1 MINSK
6 ANIVDEMFSSTGLLL
21 LVAAVVECVVSSGEP
36 VTSGEPMALSSCY
49 SIPENRA
56 HLAGKNKLDV
66 HDLNFK
72 ELTQNYISLYQ
83 ELEMISLGSVEYQNE
98 KFIELNCS
106 IVDICRTTKDVDGI
120 LNLSLPSSLGF
131 LTNVIKIDSKNI
143 VAYLYDN
150 KTSVMINEK
159 DFHIFMMDNLKVD
172 LHTDQPGRL
181 LLFKTQ
187 EGGSILSDIRP
198 AGRK

>member
-6 ANIVDEMFSSTGLLL
+6 ANIVNEMFSSTVLLL
-21 LVAAVVECVVSSGEP
+21 LVAAVAECVVSSGEI

-49 SIPENRA
+49 LIPENRA

-66 HDLNFK
+66 LDLNFT

-143 VAYLYDN
+143 VAYLYNN
-150 KTSVMINEK
+150 KTSVMIN
-159 DFHIFMMDNLKVD
+159 
-172 LHTDQPGRL
+172 
-181 LLFKTQ
+181 
-187 EGGSILSDIRP
+187 
-198 AGRK
+198 